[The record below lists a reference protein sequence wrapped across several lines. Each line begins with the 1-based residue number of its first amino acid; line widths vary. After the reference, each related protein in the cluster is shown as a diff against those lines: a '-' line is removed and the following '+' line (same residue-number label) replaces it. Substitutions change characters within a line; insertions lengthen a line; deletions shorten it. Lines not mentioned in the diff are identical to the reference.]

1 MGKDHARILSQIK
14 QFEDERQVEP
24 TDSIK
29 LQCDLQKFLEETN
42 EYVEDPKIK
51 SQSTRIVGA

>member
-42 EYVEDPKIK
+42 EYVEDPRNQIA
-51 SQSTRIVGA
+51 VN